1 MTQVTLNYT
10 SLEESEAKLT
20 QEQLVAINQAR
31 FSLKNNGGKTNKEV
45 MDKLKTKYPNAF
57 YKPNKK
63 KLK

>member
-20 QEQLVAINQAR
+20 QEQLVTINQAR
-31 FSLKNNGGKTNKEV
+31 FSLKNNGGKTHKEV

-57 YKPNKK
+57 YKTNKK